1 MSFIWPAMLIV
12 LLMIPLLVFA
22 YLLLQQR
29 RRRILERYG
38 GFGAI
43 QDAQRRGPGIQ
54 RHLPPAIF
62 LAGFSIL
69 IVALA
74 RPQTDMLLPTIEGTV
89 ILAFDVSGSMAAND
103 LLPSRMEAA
112 KAAARD
118 FVLKQPSTVQVG
130 VVAFSDGGFA
140 VHAPSNDQEAILA
153 TIDRLS
159 PQRATSL
166 GNGIIASL
174 NTIGFAPE
182 MVLPD
187 PAGSGPDASGNLGPA
202 PTLVPLPSS
211 EQNPPSGESSVIVLI
226 TDGENT
232 APPDPLAAAQE
243 AARLGVRIYAIGIG
257 SPAGAALTVEGFNVF
272 TQLDEP
278 MLQEISQLTG
288 GEYYNAQNEQDLRA
302 IYSDLTPQLVIK
314 QQKMEVTSLF
324 AGASL
329 LVMLIGGFLSFRWF
343 NRLP

>member
-1 MSFIWPAMLIV
+1 MSFIWPAMLII
-12 LLMIPLLVFA
+12 LLLIPLLIFA
-22 YLLLQQR
+22 YVLLQQR

-43 QDAQRRGPGIQ
+43 QDASHRGPGIH
-54 RHLPPAIF
+54 RHLPPVLF

-69 IVALA
+69 IIALA
-74 RPQTDMLLPTIEGTV
+74 RPQTEFLFPTIEGTV

-103 LLPSRMEAA
+103 LQPSRMEAA

-118 FVLKQPSTVQVG
+118 FVLKQPSTVQIG

-166 GNGIIASL
+166 ANGIIASL

-182 MVLPD
+182 MALPD
-187 PAGSGPDASGNLGPA
+187 PGTGSNLTPQ
-202 PTLVPLPSS
+202 PTLVPSPS
-211 EQNPPSGESSVIVLI
+211 ENQNPPSGESSIIVLI

-232 APPDPLAAAQE
+232 APPDPILAAQE

-257 SPAGAALTVEGFNVF
+257 SPVGAALTIDGFTVF
-272 TQLDEP
+272 TQLNEP
-278 MLQEISQLTG
+278 MLQQISQLTG
-288 GEYYNAQNEQDLRA
+288 GEYYNAQNEQDLRS
-302 IYSDLTPQLVIK
+302 IYSDLTPHLVIK